1 MAETMEQVCW
11 WRLKAEEV
19 RTEADGFA
27 SDPAKETMHTVAQTW
42 DRMAQDLERR
52 LGNTK
57 PVVG

>member
-1 MAETMEQVCW
+1 MEQVCW